1 MTPSDVELLDEW
13 AAGDARAGS
22 RLFRRYFGPLSR
34 YFFNKVP
41 GDHDDLIQET
51 FMACL
56 HGRHRL
62 RDKSSFRAFLFGVAG
77 NVLRMHFRRR
87 RLHQPP
93 EALEECSAHDLQPGP
108 STLLALQDEERV
120 LLDALRCIPVPLQIV
135 MELYYWEEM
144 RTHEIAEA
152 VELPLGTVRSHLR
165 RGRQLL
171 EQELGRHRLAPGVS
185 LEQRAGKLRATVV
198 QSCA

>member
-22 RLFRRYFGPLSR
+22 RLFRRYFAPLSR

-62 RDKSSFRAFLFGVAG
+62 RDKSSFRSFLFGVAG
-77 NVLRMHFRRR
+77 NVLRMHFRRLR
-87 RLHQPP
+87 VHQPP
-93 EALEECSAHDLQPGP
+93 EALEECSTHDLAPGP
-108 STLLALQDEERV
+108 STLLRLQQDEQA
-120 LLDALRCIPVPLQIV
+120 LLHALRTIPVPLQIV

-144 RTHEIAEA
+144 RTHEISEA

-185 LEQRAGKLRATVV
+185 LEQRASTLRATVAR
-198 QSCA
+198 SCA

>member
-1 MTPSDVELLDEW
+1 MSQSDAELLDAW

-22 RLFRRYFGPLSR
+22 RLFKRYFLPVSR

-41 GDHDDLIQET
+41 EDHDDLIQET
-51 FMACL
+51 FMGCL

-62 RDKSSFRAFLFGVAG
+62 RDKSSFRSFLFGVAG
-77 NVLRMHFRRR
+77 NTLRMHLRRL

-93 EALEECSAHDLQPGP
+93 EALEDSSTHDLAPGP
-108 STLLALQDEERV
+108 STLLRAQEDEQV
-120 LLDALRCIPVPLQIV
+120 VLDALRRIPLPLQIV

-144 RTHEIAEA
+144 RTHEIAQA

-165 RGRQLL
+165 RGRHLL
-171 EQELGRHRLAPGVS
+171 EQTLAHQLAAGVG
-185 LEQRAGKLRATVV
+185 LDQRAGMVRAAITR
-198 QSCA
+198 SCA